1 MEAFLKLKGRK
12 RMITKEIR
20 LKLWGNNNEIFY
32 AVKGEVDARYIKAYF
47 LDEEEENISLSG
59 KTVKFYALKPDGTQI
74 YNNCT
79 VDTSNNSATVSVT
92 SQMVSAL
99 GIVEC
104 EFQIFDSQ
112 NALLKANGFRIIVTS
127 KGDFTEA
134 VESTSEFNALTTALN
149 QVENLPTDVVKGI
162 KVNGTLVSKDSNK
175 VVNIAVPAVS
185 QGTWEPIPSCPVGT
199 PLTYTLILNKSQYY
213 CIGNL
218 VFINLYIH
226 LNITDT
232 GTGVA
237 CVDGLPFMVKKN
249 SNWQAITMSL
259 KGCFSSDVVA
269 IACEGT
275 THLKFCTPIGGLP
288 KWVEGDYFI
297 NASGCYLKE

>member
-1 MEAFLKLKGRK
+1 MV
-12 RMITKEIR
+12 TKEIR

-47 LDEEEENISLSG
+47 LDEEEANLSLTG
-59 KTVKFYALKPDGTQI
+59 KIVKFYALKPDGTQI
-74 YNNCT
+74 YNDCT
-79 VDTSNNSATVSVT
+79 VDTSENSATVSVT

-104 EFQIFDSQ
+104 EFQIFDSE

-134 VESTSEFNALTTALN
+134 IESTSEFNALTTALN
-149 QVENLPTDVVKGI
+149 KIENVPTDAVKDI
-162 KVNGTLVSKDSNK
+162 KVNGTLVTKDSNK
-175 VVNIAVPAVS
+175 VVNITVPTNIPVVS
-185 QGTWEPIPSCPVGT
+185 QGSWNPVPSCPTGT
-199 PLTYTLILNKSQYY
+199 PLTYTLALNKSDYF

-226 LNITDT
+226 VNITDI

-237 CVDGLPFMVKKN
+237 CIDGLPFMVKKG
-249 SNWQAITMSL
+249 SNRQAIAMSI
-259 KGCFSSDVVA
+259 KGCFDSDAVA
-269 IACEGT
+269 IACEGLKR
-275 THLKFCTPIGGLP
+275 LKFSTSIGEFQ
-288 KWVEGDYFI
+288 KWSTGDYFI
-297 NASGCYLKE
+297 NASGCYIKES

>member
-1 MEAFLKLKGRK
+1 MV
-12 RMITKEIR
+12 TKEIR

-47 LDEEEENISLSG
+47 LDEEEANLSLTG
-59 KTVKFYALKPDGTQI
+59 KIVKFYALKPDGTQI
-74 YNNCT
+74 YNDCT
-79 VDTSNNSATVSVT
+79 VDTSENSATVSVT

-104 EFQIFDSQ
+104 EFQIFDSE

-134 VESTSEFNALTTALN
+134 IESTSEFNALTTVLN
-149 QVENLPTDVVKGI
+149 KIENIPIDAVKDI
-162 KVNGTLVSKDSNK
+162 KVNGTLVAKDSNK
-175 VVNIAVPAVS
+175 VVNITVPTNIPVVS
-185 QGTWEPIPSCPVGT
+185 QGSWNPVPSCPTGT
-199 PLTYTLILNKSQYY
+199 PLTYTLALNKSDYF

-226 LNITDT
+226 VNITNI

-237 CVDGLPFMVKKN
+237 CIDGLPFMVKKG
-249 SNWQAITMSL
+249 SNRQAIAMSI
-259 KGCFSSDVVA
+259 KGCFDSDAVA
-269 IACEGT
+269 IACEGLKR
-275 THLKFCTPIGGLP
+275 LKFSTSIGEFQ
-288 KWVEGDYFI
+288 KWSTGDYFI
-297 NASGCYLKE
+297 NASGCYIKES

>member
-1 MEAFLKLKGRK
+1 
-12 RMITKEIR
+12 
-20 LKLWGNNNEIFY
+20 
-32 AVKGEVDARYIKAYF
+32 
-47 LDEEEENISLSG
+47 
-59 KTVKFYALKPDGTQI
+59 
-74 YNNCT
+74 
-79 VDTSNNSATVSVT
+79 
-92 SQMVSAL
+92 MVSAL

-134 VESTSEFNALTTALN
+134 IESTSEFNALTTALN
-149 QVENLPTDVVKGI
+149 QVENLPTDAVKDI

-185 QGTWEPIPSCPVGT
+185 QGTWEPIPSCPSGT
-199 PLTYTLILNKSQYY
+199 PLTYSLILNKSQYY

-226 LNITDT
+226 LDITDI

-237 CVDGLPFMVKKN
+237 CIDGLPFMVKKN
-249 SNWQAITMSL
+249 SNWQTIAMSTR
-259 KGCFSSDVVA
+259 GCFNSDVVA
-269 IACEGT
+269 IACEGST
-275 THLKFCTPIGGLP
+275 RLKFCTPIGGFP
-288 KWVEGDYFI
+288 KWVEGDYFM
-297 NASGCYLKE
+297 NASGCYFKE